1 MKKAVFLDRDGVINR
16 VLLKDGIP
24 CSPRT
29 IKELVLNDGIAN
41 FLAQTR
47 KAGFLNIVF
56 TNQPD
61 ITRGLMDP
69 ENLQVIHD
77 FLRKN
82 LAIDDIYLCP
92 HDDADNCFCRKPKPG
107 MLIEAAQKWDIN
119 LDISFII
126 GDQWKDVKAGK
137 NAGCITI
144 LLDFPYNKKVECDFR
159 STDLRSALEFITCS

>member
-1 MKKAVFLDRDGVINR
+1 MNRAIFLDRDGVVNKVI
-16 VLLKDGIP
+16 LKDGKP

-29 IKELVLNDGIAN
+29 IKELILNDGIAD

-61 ITRGLMDP
+61 IARGLMDSK
-69 ENLQVIHD
+69 NLQIIHD

-82 LAIDDIYLCP
+82 LAIDDIYSCP
-92 HDDADNCFCRKPKPG
+92 HEDADNCFCRKPKPG
-107 MLIEAAQKWDIN
+107 MLIEAAKKWDID
-119 LDISFII
+119 LDESFTI
-126 GDQWKDVKAGK
+126 GDQWKDAQAGK
-137 NAGCITI
+137 MAGCITI
-144 LLDFPYNKKVECDFR
+144 LLDYPYNKKVECDFR